1 MSNLPHI
8 VRQRLAV
15 SSGADHPDADLLNA
29 FAERRLAA
37 PERDRVLAHLGT
49 CADCREI
56 VALATPEESAT
67 QPVFTPARSWWSIR
81 SYQYGAVAAT
91 LAVVAV
97 GLMLLRPDMR
107 QESRVA
113 QVSTAPS
120 AAPSVAGD
128 VDRQRELMPKSPPPA
143 SLKKQLPASTAE
155 AAGARGFVSGKAFVV
170 QKPTSEP
177 PKELDKLAEASK
189 NGSRLEDSETKT
201 EAFSFR
207 AAPGKIAEGENAPAK
222 VVGGLR
228 RDNETAQVGTQELPA
243 ITRSAAAPTQQPA
256 AAAPSAPPAVAR
268 SGPPFGGTPPNRS
281 AEKKDLSANET
292 VNVTAADSSS
302 TAPGSAVAGYSQLQ
316 DTSNRRV
323 RMAAMEAAAAKDEAA
338 KRKAIA
344 NDPNYNARNVT
355 WRISS
360 GRLQK
365 LDPTRNAYDDVAV
378 GGVSRVSVV
387 GALGT
392 EVWVGGTDGTLN
404 YSNDLGAHW
413 IPVRT
418 GAWPKDA
425 TFTGVTPTAL
435 RSVEV
440 HLSNG
445 ERWRSAD
452 GGASWSKY
460 Q

>member
-8 VRQRLAV
+8 VRQRLAA

-97 GLMLLRPDMR
+97 GLVLLRPDVR
-107 QESRVA
+107 QENKVA
-113 QVSTAPS
+113 QVPAASN
-120 AAPSVAGD
+120 AAPVAGYVDTQRD
-128 VDRQRELMPKSPPPA
+128 VRPKSPPP
-143 SLKKQLPASTAE
+143 SLKKQLPDRTAE
-155 AAGARGFVSGKAFVV
+155 ASGARGFASGKAFVV
-170 QKPTSEP
+170 EKPTSEP
-177 PKELDKLAEASK
+177 PKELDKLTDASK
-189 NGSRLEDSETKT
+189 DEFRLNREVPKRDRDTRYLNSLNEPPAAAGGVMAAQTPAAPPAPASLPSKT
-201 EAFSFR
+201 ASAASTAPR
-207 AAPGKIAEGENAPAK
+207 AAQAGAAFGGLVAQRRDETAKNPAAPA
-222 VVGGLR
+222 
-228 RDNETAQVGTQELPA
+228 AQSVEVTSEEQAVLA
-243 ITRSAAAPTQQPA
+243 RSAAEATPVNPPAQVATDPGPA
-256 AAAPSAPPAVAR
+256 AAKR
-268 SGPPFGGTPPNRS
+268 RQK
-281 AEKKDLSANET
+281 AEI
-292 VNVTAADSSS
+292 
-302 TAPGSAVAGYSQLQ
+302 
-316 DTSNRRV
+316 
-323 RMAAMEAAAAKDEAA
+323 MAATKDAEAEHQALMFDA
-338 KRKAIA
+338 R
-344 NDPNYNARNVT
+344 YNARSVT
-355 WRISS
+355 WRINN

-365 LDPTRNAYDDVAV
+365 LDPSRNAYDDVAV

-392 EVWVGGTDGTLN
+392 EVWVGGTDGTLY
-404 YSNDLGAHW
+404 YSNDAGAHW

-440 HLSNG
+440 YLSNG